1 MISKLF
7 CLALIFLSSS
17 GLAEKN
23 TYTAKDILQNLEINS
38 FSNSLRSRNYSST
51 TTFKQTEF
59 THGAYDKNKY
69 FSLTDDNNSWMIS
82 LKVIGIKKDEYSV
95 CFGDFS
101 IIRPP
106 TYVAA
111 YPLIIKKN
119 KSGNFIVVKEIK
131 KSIPGCTIYHH

>member
-23 TYTAKDILQNLEINS
+23 TYTAKDILQNLELNT
-38 FSNSLRSRNYSST
+38 FGNSLSHGIYGKQ

-59 THGAYDKNKY
+59 TNIKSNTKKHIALINK
-69 FSLTDDNNSWMIS
+69 DNSWMIS
-82 LKVIGIKKDEYSV
+82 LKILGIKRDEYTV
-95 CFGDFS
+95 CFEDFS
-101 IIRPP
+101 LIRPP
-106 TYVAA
+106 TYAA
-111 YPLIIKKN
+111 IHPLLIKKV

-131 KSIPGCTIYHH
+131 KSIPGCTVYYH